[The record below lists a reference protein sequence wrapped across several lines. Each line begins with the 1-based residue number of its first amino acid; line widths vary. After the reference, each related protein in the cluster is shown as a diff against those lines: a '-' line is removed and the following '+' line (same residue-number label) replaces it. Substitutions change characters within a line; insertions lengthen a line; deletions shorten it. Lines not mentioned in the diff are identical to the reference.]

1 MDEIVWSGW
10 LQKKGGDATGMVNRL
25 SFIGISTNRER
36 YFVLSRNGITYYA
49 PPSQVSR
56 GSLFIQSPTHKALTE
71 MGFSKKGS
79 VDLVEILSFKKT
91 DGDHSIQLI
100 TDSGRTY
107 EFSCFEDNASAL
119 DLTAFES
126 CLQSLGVKMEDPDMS
141 TIYQVRSILS
151 QGIIF
156 MQQLNLSCSSDYG

>member
-25 SFIGISTNRER
+25 TFMGISTNKER
-36 YFVLSRNGITYYA
+36 YFVLNRSSITYYA
-49 PPSQVSR
+49 PPAQVSR

-71 MGFSKKGS
+71 LGFSKKGS
-79 VDLVEILSFKKT
+79 VDLVEILSFKKP

-107 EFSCFEDNASAL
+107 EFSCFEDSASAL

-126 CLQSLGVKMEDPDMS
+126 CLQSLGVKMDDQDMS
-141 TIYQVRSILS
+141 AIYKVRIVVKSW
-151 QGIIF
+151 II
-156 MQQLNLSCSSDYG
+156 Y